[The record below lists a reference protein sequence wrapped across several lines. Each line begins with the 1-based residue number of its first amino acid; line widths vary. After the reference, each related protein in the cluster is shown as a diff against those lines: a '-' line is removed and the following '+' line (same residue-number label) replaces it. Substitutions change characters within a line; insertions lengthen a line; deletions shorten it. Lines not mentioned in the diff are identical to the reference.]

1 MQLGLFTAATTAD
14 VRIGRFV
21 EDEIVDVTDA
31 VGSFEDALHGLT
43 DGDLP
48 DGGTTFQQSD
58 VTIQPPTTAANTVFA
73 AALNYG
79 SHIEEKSAS
88 EVIDTAERGVPER
101 PYFFLKLYRSLV
113 GHERPI
119 AYYSSITEQFDYAA
133 ELAVVI
139 GKSARNVTTEDA
151 LDHVAG
157 YTILN
162 DTAAYDI
169 QNVTVGEMT
178 WIDWFSAKSM
188 DATTPMGPHITAASD
203 ITDPHDLHIHSAVNG
218 RTMQDGSTAAMIRD
232 VPEQIAFLSSR
243 VTLQPGDVIATGT
256 PEGVGA
262 FQDLSLEDGDR
273 VTITIEGLGRLSNVV
288 NETSPES

>member
-1 MQLGLFTAATTAD
+1 MQIGLFTADSTEGE
-14 VRIGRFV
+14 RIGRF
-21 EDEIVDVTDA
+21 EDGEIIDITDA
-31 VGSFEDALHGLT
+31 VGSFEDVLRRLT
-43 DGDLP
+43 DGDAP
-48 DGGTTFQQSD
+48 DGGAMFERSD
-58 VTIQPPTTAANTVFA
+58 VTVRPPTTATNTVFA

-88 EVIDTAERGVPER
+88 EAIDAAERGIPER
-101 PYFFLKLYRSLV
+101 PYFFFKLYRSLV
-113 GHERPI
+113 GHEQPI
-119 AYYSSITEQFDYAA
+119 SYYSSITDQFDYAA

-139 GKSARNVTTEDA
+139 GKSARNVTAEEA
-151 LDHVAG
+151 LEHVAG

-188 DATTPMGPHITAASD
+188 EVTTPLGPHVTAASE
-203 ITDPHDLHIHSAVNG
+203 ITDPHDLHIHSDVNG

-232 VPEQIAFLSSR
+232 INEQIAFLSSR

-273 VTITIEGLGRLSNVV
+273 VTITIEDIGQLSNVV
-288 NETSPES
+288 EEA